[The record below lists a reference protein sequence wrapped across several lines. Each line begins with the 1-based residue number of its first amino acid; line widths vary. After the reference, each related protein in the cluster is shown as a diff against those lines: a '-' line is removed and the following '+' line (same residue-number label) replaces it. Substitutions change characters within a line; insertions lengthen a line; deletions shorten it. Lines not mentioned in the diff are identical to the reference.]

1 MANPWLSIPASEYD
15 EHLAHPAVR
24 QRAFLDRIFSNAL
37 SDYEPRSVALL
48 GCATGGGL
56 EHVDPD
62 HTVRVT
68 AVDVNPEYLE
78 VTRSRFSEQLPQLEL
93 IQADLESCELDAA
106 AYDLVHCA
114 LVLEYV
120 DPEIVLKKAVRWL
133 CPRGVLMVVLQLPSQ
148 EVAAVTPTG
157 CDSLKL
163 LAPIMTLHE
172 PEAIRQLAGQVALV
186 EQTSSIDRL
195 ETGKQFY
202 VARYCHVDQMTNYQ
216 HPCADKWL
224 DRPIARKN
232 NP

>member
-1 MANPWLSIPASEYD
+1 MVSPWLSIPASEYD

-24 QRAFLDRIFSNAL
+24 QRAFLDRVFANAL
-37 SDYEPRSVALL
+37 SDYEPSSVALL

-56 EHVDPD
+56 EHIDSD
-62 HTVRVT
+62 HCHRVT
-68 AVDVNPEYLE
+68 AVDLNPVYLE
-78 VTRSRFSEQLPQLEL
+78 VTRSRFSDQLPNLEL

-120 DPEIVLKKAVRWL
+120 DPEIILRKAARWL
-133 CPRGVLMVVLQLPSQ
+133 SSGGVFVVVLQLPSQ

-157 CDSLKL
+157 CDSLNT
-163 LAPIMTLHE
+163 LAPIMTLHK

-186 EQTSSIDRL
+186 ERTSSIERL

-202 VARYCHVDQMTNYQ
+202 VAHYCHL
-216 HPCADKWL
+216 K
-224 DRPIARKN
+224 
-232 NP
+232 